1 MVGGIRIVLVA
12 AAIVLMDQWIKALV
26 VRHLPVAA
34 SVSLIP
40 GVVSLT
46 HVHNRGVAFGLF
58 AGIPAYVTIAVAL
71 TLLATLF
78 YNRGRWQSVRA
89 VGAGIALIAGGATGN
104 MLDRLR
110 LGYVVDYL
118 DLHVW
123 PVFNVADAAIVI
135 GAAILMFVLSR
146 GGRPGETR
154 R

>member
-1 MVGGIRIVLVA
+1 VVLAA
-12 AAIVLMDQWIKALV
+12 AAIVVIDQWIKALV
-26 VRHLPVAA
+26 ARHLPVAA
-34 SVSLIP
+34 SVPLLP
-40 GVVSLT
+40 GLSLT

-58 AGIPAYVTIAVAL
+58 AGVPPYVTIAVAL

-78 YNRGRWQSVRA
+78 YNRGRWHSERA

-104 MLDRLR
+104 MIDRVR

-123 PVFNVADAAIVI
+123 PVFNLADAAIVI
-135 GAAILMFVLSR
+135 GAAILVFVLSR
-146 GGRPGETR
+146 GGRPGEAR

>member
-1 MVGGIRIVLVA
+1 VLVA
-12 AAIVLMDQWIKALV
+12 AAIVLVDQWVKALV
-26 VRHLPVAA
+26 ARHLPVAA
-34 SVSLIP
+34 SVPLFP
-40 GVVSLT
+40 GVSLT

-58 AGIPAYVTIAVAL
+58 AGIPPYITMAVAL

-78 YNRGRWQSVRA
+78 YNRGRWQSERA

-104 MLDRLR
+104 MIDRLR

-135 GAAILMFVLSR
+135 GAAILVFVLSR
-146 GGRPGETR
+146 GGRPGEAR